1 MIEDENTFKSP
12 RSASA
17 LQIITGFVK
26 MAPIYPYDHR
36 LLAFWVGRYVI
47 VLDGLLFSVGNIFGV
62 PASDSMSGVRKECV
76 VGFYSVLLSDSLLHI
91 VLVICS

>member
-1 MIEDENTFKSP
+1 M
-12 RSASA
+12 
-17 LQIITGFVK
+17 
-26 MAPIYPYDHR
+26 
-36 LLAFWVGRYVI
+36 
-47 VLDGLLFSVGNIFGV
+47 LDGLLFSVGNIFGV